1 MSSPHLPPSPIQPSS
16 TEMDGPTMTCR
27 HPAHTAHGIQLFYPP
42 DQQLCASVPW
52 TPTPA
57 APGNPNT
64 CATPVSP
71 SAPSPHP
78 PENRLT
84 PRTLRNH
91 SPFRTMH
98 KQAVSWDHHPTTPPL
113 YSPFVPF
120 ASGIT
125 DTACR
130 SYNAQ
135 PGEPGTTNTTPTVRG
150 STKPYTS
157 GTVAPPYVAS
167 GNETAAATTST
178 TTCTSVQVVER
189 SPMEL
194 AGALKRRKHHPQTP
208 YRADTWEC
216 ALEKSDL
223 STIFPSLVHGLHCG
237 FVIGYPVITCTQF
250 PPNSTSIPVYQKE
263 FEEIINKEISK
274 NRYIGP
280 LSITTIES
288 LLGPYQSSLS
298 MIPKPRW
305 PGKFRLIQ
313 NFSFPITPSA
323 RFPTLPSTM
332 RLTPASSRAHGA
344 NFQPFTY
351 SSPVS
356 HRVPKQ

>member
-1 MSSPHLPPSPIQPSS
+1 MVCALPHRSLRLPELTTTSFFLFPSLHSSLFSPFPPPLHFIPPCPSWLCTWVSLHPCRFRPGRGLSVSSPHLPPSPIQPSS

-98 KQAVSWDHHPTTPPL
+98 KQTVSWDHHPTTPPL

-157 GTVAPPYVAS
+157 GTAAPPYV
-167 GNETAAATTST
+167 
-178 TTCTSVQVVER
+178 C
-189 SPMEL
+189 
-194 AGALKRRKHHPQTP
+194 
-208 YRADTWEC
+208 
-216 ALEKSDL
+216 
-223 STIFPSLVHGLHCG
+223 SLW
-237 FVIGYPVITCTQF
+237 Q
-250 PPNSTSIPVYQKE
+250 
-263 FEEIINKEISK
+263 
-274 NRYIGP
+274 
-280 LSITTIES
+280 
-288 LLGPYQSSLS
+288 
-298 MIPKPRW
+298 
-305 PGKFRLIQ
+305 
-313 NFSFPITPSA
+313 
-323 RFPTLPSTM
+323 
-332 RLTPASSRAHGA
+332 
-344 NFQPFTY
+344 
-351 SSPVS
+351 
-356 HRVPKQ
+356 